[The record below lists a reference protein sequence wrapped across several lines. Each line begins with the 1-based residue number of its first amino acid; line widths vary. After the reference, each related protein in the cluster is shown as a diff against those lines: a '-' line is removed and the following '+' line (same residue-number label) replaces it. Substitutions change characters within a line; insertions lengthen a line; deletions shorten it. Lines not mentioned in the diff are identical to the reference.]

1 MPGQGVARGRHRW
14 TRVLHSTPLDLLTA
28 PQSAPEDPS
37 TAASLSP
44 ADLREPNLRRAA
56 FRDLHGARLHG
67 FALLVSLGDRPR
79 AARAAA
85 EALEEGARRSA
96 ELRHPE
102 RAAAWLRARVLR
114 QLRRGASPHG
124 GPRDRERRAIL
135 SELGTADPVYE
146 GLAALAIMPRAALVA
161 STVERFDPIDVETIL
176 GLGSGSSLRM
186 VARARERYVT
196 AVSAR
201 VARQELGDV
210 PGGELGDRIRE
221 VAGRA
226 MGTQASDT
234 P

>member
-1 MPGQGVARGRHRW
+1 VPGEGRGRHRW
-14 TRVLHSTPLDLLTA
+14 TRVLHSTPLNVTTA
-28 PQSAPEDPS
+28 RQSAPEDSS

-85 EALEEGARRSA
+85 EALDEGARRSA

-114 QLRRGASPHG
+114 RLRRGASHRAD
-124 GPRDRERRAIL
+124 PRDRERRAVL
-135 SELGTADPVYE
+135 RGLGASDPVYE

-201 VARQELGDV
+201 VDPQELGHV
-210 PGGELGDRIRE
+210 PGAELGDRVRE

-226 MGTQASDT
+226 MGATASDA